1 MVPVALRLSHIQD
14 WEGSAQVIYASVSV
28 ALTTTIATHVANMAT
43 TLPCLKQFLAI
54 FESGMIREY
63 GDTPL
68 TTDNRGAEAERWIA
82 LTTLRGTGSQNEDR
96 LDLSHGAGENI
107 AVVSAD
113 SRSIE
118 SGYSSAPM
126 IKGTQE

>member
-1 MVPVALRLSHIQD
+1 MNTGG
-14 WEGSAQVIYASVSV
+14 GSAQVVHASVSV

-68 TTDNRGAEAERWIA
+68 TSDNRGTEVERSIA

-96 LDLSHGAGENI
+96 LDLAQGASETI

-126 IKGTQE
+126 TKRTQE